1 MKDMRLKYPIDKMC
15 RILEVSRSGY
25 YVWLNRKPSKRE
37 IETARLEVAIKAEH
51 YARKERYGPSRLKT
65 VLEEKGFKA
74 GECRIRRIRK
84 KLGLRCK
91 QKRKYK
97 ATTDSKHN
105 LPVYPNLL
113 NQDFSASAPN
123 EKWVSDITYISTDE
137 GWLYLAG
144 IVDVFHAEVVGYE
157 FSNRM
162 KKGIVINALNKA
174 VEFKNPPKGII
185 LHSDRGSQYCS
196 KYYRKLL
203 KRYGILGSMSRKGNC
218 YDNAMMESF
227 WGILKTELIYGIKF
241 RTRAEAIRIITEYIE
256 VEYNRQRRHSRLGNK
271 SPVAF
276 LQEYYRNQA
285 VAA

>member
-1 MKDMRLKYPIDKMC
+1 MC
-15 RILEVSRSGY
+15 RVLKVSRSGY
-25 YVWLNRKPSKRE
+25 YAWLKRNPSKRE
-37 IETARLEVAIKAEH
+37 FENNRLEIAIKAEH
-51 YARKERYGPSRLKT
+51 YASKERYGPARLKT
-65 VLEEKGFKA
+65 ELDEKGFNA
-74 GECRIRRIRK
+74 GLCRIRRIRK

-91 QKRKYK
+91 QKKKYK

-113 NQDFSASAPN
+113 GQDFSASSPN
-123 EKWVSDITYISTDE
+123 EKWVSDITYIHTEE

-162 KKGIVINALNKA
+162 KKGIVINAMNKA
-174 VEFKNPPKGII
+174 VESKKPPKGVI

-203 KRYGILGSMSRKGNC
+203 QRYCILGSMSRKGNC

-241 RTRAEAIRIITEYIE
+241 RTRAEAIRVITEYIE
-256 VEYNRQRRHSRLGNK
+256 VEYNRQRRHSRLGNI
-271 SPVAF
+271 SPAAF
-276 LQEYYRNQA
+276 LQRYYRNIA